1 MKEIIMDFTLVGLL
15 LFCGNSLFNSD
26 YISNE
31 MLKQN
36 ITSFEKSIK
45 DNEVIEYDEGVY
57 DNNEESS
64 LSILILKISEIC
76 IKIIQTIILLICQF
90 ISNIL

>member
-1 MKEIIMDFTLVGLL
+1 MKELIIDFTLVGLL

-45 DNEVIEYDEGVY
+45 DNEIIEYEKGVY
-57 DNNEESS
+57 DNNEEGN
-64 LSILILKISEIC
+64 LSIFIKKISEIC
-76 IKIIQTIILLICQF
+76 IKIIQTIVLLISQF